1 MKLSSIIS
9 NVEMKLKLFFLKH
22 QNLSFGIAL
31 FFIFCCL
38 YVDYSVISNTLHKM
52 EDFEYRE

>member
-9 NVEMKLKLFFLKH
+9 NVEMKLKQFFLKH
-22 QNLSFGIAL
+22 QNMSFGIAL

-38 YVDYSVISNTLHKM
+38 YVDYSVINVSSMNYKCL
-52 EDFEYRE
+52 